1 MKNKPVGI
9 SSEDPLLYCKTQ
21 EGFRSYKR
29 VPVKLKL
36 AWLES
41 QMEFF
46 HEAMPARAKEIR
58 ERLRKGEL

>member
-1 MKNKPVGI
+1 MKDKLDSI

-21 EGFRSYKR
+21 EAFKAYKR

-36 AWLES
+36 AWLEA